1 MNYADITVND
11 PNPLKR
17 WLQRRRLTD
26 ALVTIKG
33 PRHTPLRV
41 LDIGA
46 GDGELVLQMV
56 RVASVEPV
64 IYEPTP
70 SLMAQAREKLAGLDG
85 VVFTD
90 TLDALTS
97 MSFDYVFCLEVFEH
111 LPQQETV
118 ETITQIDRLLKP
130 GGHVVIGVPHELF
143 LPALAKGLFRATRRY
158 GDYDASPRN
167 VLLAVLGRPPHQRPV
182 GEIAPGLPYHFYHL
196 GFDYRVL
203 ARFLKRRLQLRRKWF
218 SPFPALGAILN
229 SEVYFMFTKPLSTK
243 PRRTGAAKKGRA
255 LE

>member
-1 MNYADITVND
+1 MKYEDITVDD

-17 WLQRRRLTD
+17 WMQRRRLTD
-26 ALVTIKG
+26 ALITIRG

-85 VVFTD
+85 VEFAD
-90 TLDALTS
+90 TLASLTS
-97 MSFDYVFCLEVFEH
+97 GSFDYVFCLEVFEH
-111 LPQQETV
+111 LPQKETV
-118 ETITQIDRLLKP
+118 ETIAHIDRLLKP
-130 GGHVVIGVPHELF
+130 GGHAVIGVPLELF
-143 LPALAKGLFRATRRY
+143 MPALVKGLFRASRRY
-158 GDYDASPRN
+158 GEYDARPRN
-167 VLLAVLGRPPHQRPV
+167 VMLATLGRPPHQRPV
-182 GEIAPGLPYHFYHL
+182 GEISPGLPYHFFHL

-203 ARFLKRRLQLRRKWF
+203 ERFLKRRLQLRRKWF
-218 SPFPALGAILN
+218 SPFPALGAFLN
-229 SEVYFMFTKPLSTK
+229 SEAYFLFAKPERS
-243 PRRTGAAKKGRA
+243 GAAKAERA